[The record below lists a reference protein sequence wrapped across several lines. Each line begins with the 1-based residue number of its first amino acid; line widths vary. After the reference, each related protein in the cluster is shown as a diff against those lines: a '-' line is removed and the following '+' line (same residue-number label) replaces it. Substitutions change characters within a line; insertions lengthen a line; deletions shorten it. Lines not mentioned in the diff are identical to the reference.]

1 MIWPLMFCVM
11 FQPKKKKKNL
21 LLIYVA
27 CTVSTMFVSD
37 IAGLGGGRT

>member
-1 MIWPLMFCVM
+1 MNDLAFDVLCNVST
-11 FQPKKKKKNL
+11 QKKKI